1 MRVGLGID
9 AHRLVEGRAL
19 MLGGLKIPYDKGLEG
34 HSDADALLHAIM
46 DALLGAS
53 GSGDI
58 GTLFPDD
65 DPEYRDAASA
75 DLLARVLGVVDGRGF
90 EVGNVD
96 TVVIAQE
103 PKLAPY
109 REEMRESISG
119 ILGIPVSAVGV
130 KATTSEGMGFTG
142 RGEGIM
148 CIAVAL
154 LRPTS
159 ST

>member
-19 MLGGLKIPYDKGLEG
+19 VLGGLEIPYRKGLGG

-53 GSGDI
+53 GGGDI
-58 GTLFPDD
+58 GSLFPDD
-65 DPEYRDAASA
+65 DPKYRDAASA
-75 DLLARVLGVVDGRGF
+75 DLLARVLGVVEGRGF

-96 TVVIAQE
+96 VVVIAQE
-103 PKLAPY
+103 PKLSPY
-109 REEMRESISG
+109 REEMRERIAG
-119 ILGIPVSAVGV
+119 ILGVPVSAVGV

-148 CIAVAL
+148 CMAVAL
-154 LRPTS
+154 LRPTGS
-159 ST
+159 K